1 MSSIYSMTRAEF
13 RSLVAT
19 HMWQIW
25 KENNPDEE
33 DRTACPREF
42 YQMAETAI
50 NLTVGMVDEMIL
62 DQIKKRLETLLPT
75 HE

>member
-1 MSSIYSMTRAEF
+1 MTRAEF
-13 RSLVAT
+13 RSLVAM

-25 KENNPDEE
+25 KENNPDNRN
-33 DRTACPREF
+33 RTNCPREF

-62 DQIKKRLETLLPT
+62 DQIKNRLENLLPSND
-75 HE
+75 